1 MADTRPTPLGFLG
14 ALRLC
19 VLLLFFPQKF
29 IAAQQADVANRE
41 GYKEGQEEEHGAYTV
56 RRAFGYSLLLV
67 VLFGGGGFLVGMGL
81 GVCAAERPRTIDVS
95 LRGLASGRRFELQ
108 T

>member
-67 VLFGGGGFLVGMGL
+67 VLFGGGGFGGY
-81 GVCAAERPRTIDVS
+81 GPRFTVA
-95 LRGLASGRRFELQ
+95 LRS
-108 T
+108 